1 MLTVLNM
8 VYEIRFKNEQI
19 CKICVQIRTCFFV
32 YKVTLTFHRYQQN
45 IFSKQ
50 TIPFFELIIRLI
62 TKMFVLKKRSSVY
75 LDLIN
80 ASLTLCLAHIS
91 NGKFDLVLRQ
101 RWRFNYNFDSA
112 MYHKALQVIR
122 LSEL

>member
-1 MLTVLNM
+1 
-8 VYEIRFKNEQI
+8 
-19 CKICVQIRTCFFV
+19 
-32 YKVTLTFHRYQQN
+32 
-45 IFSKQ
+45 
-50 TIPFFELIIRLI
+50 
-62 TKMFVLKKRSSVY
+62 MFVLKKRSSVY